1 MSPSSSAFMHLFSA
15 GQDDALITMT
25 GFDYATF
32 HELLQHFSTLSYQ
45 YTPHVASGSNIMQ
58 LPALN
63 NPQGQLRKIS
73 PDVLALSL
81 VLVWTRTHGSYAALI
96 FGMTASIILKC

>member
-1 MSPSSSAFMHLFSA
+1 MHLFSA

-32 HELLQHFSTLSYQ
+32 HELQHFFTFHQ
-45 YTPHVASGSNIMQ
+45 YTPHIAFGSNIMQ

-63 NPQGQLRKIS
+63 NP
-73 PDVLALSL
+73 
-81 VLVWTRTHGSYAALI
+81 
-96 FGMTASIILKC
+96 

>member
-1 MSPSSSAFMHLFSA
+1 MSPSNAAFMHLFGA

-32 HELLQHFSTLSYQ
+32 HELQHFFTFHQ
-45 YTPHVASGSNIMQ
+45 YTPHIAFGSNIMQ

-63 NPQGQLRKIS
+63 NP
-73 PDVLALSL
+73 
-81 VLVWTRTHGSYAALI
+81 
-96 FGMTASIILKC
+96 